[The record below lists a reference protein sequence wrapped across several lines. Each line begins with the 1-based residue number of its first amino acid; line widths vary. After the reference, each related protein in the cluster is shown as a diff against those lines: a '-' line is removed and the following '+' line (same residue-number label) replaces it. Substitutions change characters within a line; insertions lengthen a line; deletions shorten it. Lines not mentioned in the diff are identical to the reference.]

1 MSRNLGALT
10 LLDPS
15 GPAWPVMGV
24 LYLYLLPISLNLL
37 SHYDNYTYHICFA
50 AHYPKRELI
59 LSFEILNILF
69 D

>member
-24 LYLYLLPISLNLL
+24 LYP
-37 SHYDNYTYHICFA
+37 
-50 AHYPKRELI
+50 
-59 LSFEILNILF
+59 
-69 D
+69 

>member
-24 LYLYLLPISLNLL
+24 LYLYLYLLLDTYIHVVSANCNLL
-37 SHYDNYTYHICFA
+37 S
-50 AHYPKRELI
+50 
-59 LSFEILNILF
+59 
-69 D
+69 

>member
-24 LYLYLLPISLNLL
+24 LYLIYI
-37 SHYDNYTYHICFA
+37 YIYIYIGCAKKCIHILR
-50 AHYPKRELI
+50 KEKTVLK
-59 LSFEILNILF
+59 
-69 D
+69 